1 MGKVHLLDKKVYELI
16 AAGEVIERPSSIIKE
31 LVENSIDSMASSI
44 TIEIKQGGISYMRI
58 SDNGSGIMRDDV
70 RTAFLRHATSKIKD
84 ESDLNN
90 ITTLGFRGEALAS
103 VAAVSKVDVLTK
115 TENDFLGTH
124 YKIEGTEE
132 VLFEECGCPDGTTII
147 VRDLFYNVPARLKFL
162 KRDVAEGNDI
172 ARIVEKIALSHSE
185 ISIKFIRD
193 NKKVLFTPGDN
204 SLSSAIYS
212 VFGRQFALS
221 LIPVDYKLNN
231 IAVTGYTVKPVFG
244 MKTRKYQTFFVN
256 KRFVR
261 SFTCIQALEEA
272 YRNCIMEG
280 KFPAC
285 VLFIDI
291 NPGYVDVNVHPQK
304 MDVKFSDEK
313 AVYEAVYFAV
323 KNAVLSDNKPREIE
337 IKKPTPNYSLPE
349 YSGTPF
355 EQTKLSSLPE
365 SKPDYQNLPSQ
376 NAYGNNFYNSFKAYN
391 NANQNKFEH
400 ISSEDYRKKYA
411 DNTKNNFFNETK
423 VPEKK
428 KLAEEVRNIPEKSDV
443 SEINSS
449 VTADKP
455 FIEGAYNPDN
465 DMFPD
470 EIKKA
475 AGFIS
480 QIQNTSETNAYNN
493 ISEIEGE
500 YKYINENSFVPRQ
513 NADEA
518 LKKEDHKDT
527 KEIHFRIVGE
537 IFKTYI
543 VVEIE
548 DGIVFIDKHA
558 AHERMNFE
566 KFRSGE
572 VALRCQMLLEKKE
585 IRLSYDEYDAVCQND
600 EIIKKLAFDIE
611 PLDSPIVRINGIP
624 SVLDF
629 CDAGDI
635 AAELAKNLNENKC
648 NPMPEILDDMLH
660 TIACKASVR
669 ANDNNSIEEL
679 EVIVKRVFTDD
690 KIKYCPHGRPV
701 MFKIT
706 KREIEKQFKRIV

>member
-31 LVENSIDSMASSI
+31 LVENSIDSMASSV

-58 SDNGSGIMRDDV
+58 TDNGSGIMRDDV

-84 ESDLNN
+84 EKDLNS

-115 TENDFLGTH
+115 TSDDFFGTH

-162 KRDVAEGNDI
+162 KKDVAEGNDI

-185 ISIKFIRD
+185 ISVKFIRD

-204 SLSSAIYS
+204 SLYSSVYS
-212 VFGRQFALS
+212 VFGKQFALS
-221 LIPVDYKLNN
+221 LIPVNYKLNN
-231 IAVTGYTVKPVFG
+231 VAVTGYTVKPVFG

-272 YRNCIMEG
+272 YRNCMMEG

-291 NPGYVDVNVHPQK
+291 NPSYVDVNVHPQK
-304 MDVKFSDEK
+304 LDVKFSDEK
-313 AVYEAVYFAV
+313 VVYEAVYFAV

-349 YSGTPF
+349 YTSTPF

-365 SKPDYQNLPSQ
+365 SSSEYKSDKIKNT
-376 NAYGNNFYNSFKAYN
+376 YGNAFN
-391 NANQNKFEH
+391 NPVKTFVNPSQNKFEQL
-400 ISSEDYRKKYA
+400 SSEDYRKKYT
-411 DNTKNNFFNETK
+411 DNANKSFFNEIK
-423 VPEKK
+423 AAKKEEHIEEIINVPEARETNETNTP
-428 KLAEEVRNIPEKSDV
+428 LVFPESFDNGSYNPESQIPKSDNGFDFD
-443 SEINSS
+443 IDRDD
-449 VTADKP
+449 DKK
-455 FIEGAYNPDN
+455 ILPDN
-465 DMFPD
+465 V
-470 EIKKA
+470 
-475 AGFIS
+475 
-480 QIQNTSETNAYNN
+480 N
-493 ISEIEGE
+493 E
-500 YKYINENSFVPRQ
+500 YKYINENSFAVKQ
-513 NADEA
+513 NEEEN
-518 LKKEDHKDT
+518 KKTNEPQNP
-527 KEIHFRIVGE
+527 HFRIVGE
-537 IFKTYI
+537 LFKTYI
-543 VVEIE
+543 VVEVE

-572 VALRCQMLLEKKE
+572 VVLRCQMLLEKVE
-585 IRLSYDEYDAVCQND
+585 VRLSYDEYDAVCRNAETIQR
-600 EIIKKLAFDIE
+600 LAFDIE
-611 PLDSPIVRINGIP
+611 PLDSPIIRINGIP

-635 AAELAKNLNENKC
+635 AAELAKNLNENKY

-669 ANDNNSIEEL
+669 ANDDNSIEEL
-679 EVIVKRVFTDD
+679 EVIVRRVFTDD